1 MRSGWD
7 ANCRPKRSFIAPRTE
22 RPTAGGSAAI
32 PGARKRRT
40 RPGATSISNRGVP
53 RFEIEGSPG
62 RVWRFL
68 AAGMAALPPAVGRSV
83 RGAMKLRFGRQF
95 ASQPLRIRGGLG
107 VAHVHRPLL
116 RQTNLAKHRM
126 INPQVAL
133 APPEHRML
141 DAFLR

>member
-32 PGARKRRT
+32 PAARKRQT
-40 RPGATSISNRGVP
+40 RPGEPSISNRGTP
-53 RFEIEGSPG
+53 RFEIEVAPG
-62 RVWRFL
+62 RVRRFL
-68 AAGMAALPPAVGRSV
+68 APGIAALPPAVGRSV

-107 VAHVHRPLL
+107 VAHVHRPFLW
-116 RQTNLAKHRM
+116 QTYFAKHRV
-126 INPQVAL
+126 INPQV
-133 APPEHRML
+133 
-141 DAFLR
+141 